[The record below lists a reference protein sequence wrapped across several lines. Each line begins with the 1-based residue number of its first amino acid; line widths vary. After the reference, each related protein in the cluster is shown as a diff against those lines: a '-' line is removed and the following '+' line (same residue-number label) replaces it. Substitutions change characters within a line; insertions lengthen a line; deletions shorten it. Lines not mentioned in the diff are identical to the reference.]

1 MWQNFMGGCSSLFQP
16 SMAMGNI
23 ISMETLSLGG
33 CQPRLK
39 KNSLTY
45 EVEAIPDRASNWYFK
60 RSVKIA
66 SIVMGTI
73 FFSNII
79 STRLLPKAEE

>member
-1 MWQNFMGGCSSLFQP
+1 MWQNFMGGCPSLFQP

-23 ISMETLSLGG
+23 IFMETLSLGG

-45 EVEAIPDRASNWYFK
+45 EVEAIPDQASNWYFK
-60 RSVKIA
+60 RSVEIA

-73 FFSNII
+73 FLSRHHLYKIV
-79 STRLLPKAEE
+79 AQG